1 MNKTIYM
8 KFNKIIDLGEYIIE
22 IEYDDLTGALEL
34 TVLDEL
40 GEIIES
46 MMITN
51 SDEEDN
57 NNNFNI
63 NLN

>member
-1 MNKTIYM
+1 M